1 MPRCEGH
8 YRGEEAQRMF
18 LIGLHPYSATIAAGQ
33 SLSAPTATGVD
44 TLVGISMPATWTA
57 AALTFQIS
65 PDGGTTWQEL
75 YDGAGNE
82 VTVMA
87 AAGQFIQMTSYMW
100 RGMNLFQIRSGNKS
114 VPVIQFAGVVVT
126 LIGRPEI
133 V

>member
-1 MPRCEGH
+1 
-8 YRGEEAQRMF
+8 MF
-18 LIGLHPYSATIAAGQ
+18 LIGIHSYPATFAPGA
-33 SLSAPTATGVD
+33 SLSGPTATGVD

-87 AAGQFIQMTSYMW
+87 AAGQFIQMTSYLW
-100 RGMNLFQIRSGNKS
+100 RGMNLFQIRSGTAAA
-114 VPVIQFAGVVVT
+114 PVTQSAGAIIT